1 MKDLYADIIVDISQ
15 EKLDKT
21 FQYLVPPEMAAQVE
35 AGKRVRI
42 PFGNGGREITGY
54 VIGLSREPKIEV
66 SRIKPILAVEE
77 QGMEIESRLISLA
90 AWIARNYGST
100 MNQALKTVLPV
111 KEKAAA
117 REKKYICLKA
127 DPKVCDSLLEEY
139 VRKHYRA
146 KERLMRALLQKKTLE
161 YSAAV
166 KEMKISREA
175 VKSFEREGLVSIE
188 RERDYR
194 TPLPRRISPEEKAVL
209 SEEQQQAVKD
219 ILEEWESDA
228 PRPCLIKGVT
238 GSGKTQVYM
247 ELISHVLERG
257 RQVIL
262 LIPEIALTYQNVSR
276 FYARFGEKVSLIH
289 SRMSQGE
296 RYDQFERAKKG
307 EISVMI
313 GPRSAL
319 FTPFPKLGL
328 ILIDEEHE
336 DSYKS
341 EKTPCYH
348 ARETAIQRGKAEG
361 AYVVMGSAS
370 PSVESYYRAE
380 TGIFRLVCL
389 DQRYGGS
396 ALPAVS
402 IVDLREELKT
412 GNRSVFSSLLTEKI
426 RERLE
431 KKEQIILFLN
441 RRGYSGFVS
450 CRSCGHVMKCPHCDV
465 SLTSHRNGRLI
476 CHYCGYETMDVKQ
489 CPVCGSPYI
498 GGFRAGTQQIESL
511 VRKSF
516 PGAKVLRMDAD
527 TTRKKDDHEKIL
539 SAFGNGEAD
548 ILIGTQMIVKGHD
561 FPRVTLVGV
570 LAADLS
576 LCSGDYRAGEKTFQ
590 LLLQAV
596 GRAGRGR
603 AAGEA
608 VIQTYHPDNYCIQAA
623 AAQDYEWFYQEEMD
637 YRSLMGYPPRAAM
650 AAVRGAGREEELL
663 NQAMDYCRKYI
674 ERIYQGKDLI
684 LIGPAPETV
693 AKVQDMYRRVLY
705 MRHQDR
711 EVLVRI
717 KNALEKYIEV
727 NRGFRNI
734 YIQFDFNV

>member
-21 FQYLVPPEMAAQVE
+21 FQYLVPKEMEPEIE
-35 AGKRVRI
+35 EGKKVRI
-42 PFGNGGREITGY
+42 PFGKGGREITGY
-54 VIGLSREPKIEV
+54 VVGLSSEPKIETE
-66 SRIKPILAVEE
+66 RIKPILAVEE

-117 REKKYICLKA
+117 RERRYICLKA
-127 DPKVCDSLLEEY
+127 DPKICDSLLNEY

-146 KERLMRALLQKKTLE
+146 KERLMRALLQKKILE
-161 YSAAV
+161 YSSAI
-166 KEMKISREA
+166 KEMKISPEVVRG
-175 VKSFEREGLVSIE
+175 FEKEELISVEKE
-188 RERDYR
+188 RCYR
-194 TPLPRRISPEEKAVL
+194 TPLPRMLSPEKPAL
-209 SEEQQQAVKD
+209 LNEEQQQAVRE
-219 ILEEWESDA
+219 ILEEWDLEFS
-228 PRPCLIKGVT
+228 RPCLIKGVT
-238 GSGKTQVYM
+238 GSGKTEVYM
-247 ELISHVLERG
+247 ELIRHMLEQG

-296 RYDQFERAKKG
+296 RYDQFERAKEGK
-307 EISVMI
+307 ISVMI

-319 FTPFPKLGL
+319 FTPFPRLGL

-348 ARETAIQRGKAEG
+348 ARETAIQRGKMEG

-370 PSVESYYRAE
+370 PSVESYYKAQ
-380 TGIFRLVCL
+380 TGTYRLVRL
-389 DQRYGGS
+389 EQRYGGS
-396 ALPAVS
+396 SLPAVS

-412 GNRSVFSSLLTEKI
+412 GNRSVFSELLTGKI
-426 RERLE
+426 QERLK
-431 KKEQIILFLN
+431 KKEQVILFLN
-441 RRGYSGFVS
+441 RRGYSGFVT

-476 CHYCGYETMDVKQ
+476 CHYCGYETMDVQK

-511 VRKSF
+511 VLKSF

-539 SAFGNGEAD
+539 SAFGRGEAD
-548 ILIGTQMIVKGHD
+548 MLIGTQMIVKGHD

-596 GRAGRGR
+596 GRAGRGER
-603 AAGEA
+603 PGEA
-608 VIQTYHPDNYCIQAA
+608 VIQTYHPDHYSIQAA
-623 AAQDYEWFYQEEMD
+623 AAQDYDWFYQEEMD
-637 YRSLMGYPPRAAM
+637 YRSLMDYPPMAAM
-650 AAVRGAGREEELL
+650 AAVRGAGKEEELL
-663 NQAMDYCRKYI
+663 VRAMDYCRKYI
-674 ERIYQGKDLI
+674 ERIYPGKDLT
-684 LIGPAPETV
+684 LIGPAPESV

-705 MRHQDR
+705 MHHQDR
-711 EVLVRI
+711 EILVRI

-734 YIQFDFNV
+734 YIQYDFTV

>member
-21 FQYLVPPEMAAQVE
+21 FQYLVPKEMEPEIE
-35 AGKRVRI
+35 EGKKVRI
-42 PFGNGGREITGY
+42 PFGKGGREITGY
-54 VIGLSREPKIEV
+54 VVGLSSEPKIEAE
-66 SRIKPILAVEE
+66 RIKPILAVEE

-117 REKKYICLKA
+117 RERRYICLKA
-127 DPKVCDSLLEEY
+127 DPKICDSLLNEY

-146 KERLMRALLQKKTLE
+146 KERLMRALLQKKILE
-161 YSAAV
+161 YSSAI
-166 KEMKISREA
+166 KEMKISPEVVRG
-175 VKSFEREGLVSIE
+175 FEKEELISVEKE
-188 RERDYR
+188 RCYR
-194 TPLPRRISPEEKAVL
+194 TPLPRMLSPEKPAL
-209 SEEQQQAVKD
+209 LNEEQQQAVRE
-219 ILEEWESDA
+219 ILEEWDLEFS
-228 PRPCLIKGVT
+228 RPCLIKGVT
-238 GSGKTQVYM
+238 GSGKTEVYM
-247 ELISHVLERG
+247 ELIRHMLEQG

-296 RYDQFERAKKG
+296 RYDQFERAKEGK
-307 EISVMI
+307 ISVMI

-319 FTPFPKLGL
+319 FTPFPRLGL

-348 ARETAIQRGKAEG
+348 ARETAMQRGKMEG

-370 PSVESYYRAE
+370 PSVESYYKAQ
-380 TGIFRLVCL
+380 TGTYRLVRL
-389 DQRYGGS
+389 EQRYGGS
-396 ALPAVS
+396 SLPAVS

-412 GNRSVFSSLLTEKI
+412 GNRSVFSELLTGKI
-426 RERLE
+426 QERLK
-431 KKEQIILFLN
+431 KKEQVILFLN
-441 RRGYSGFVS
+441 RRGYSGFVT

-476 CHYCGYETMDVKQ
+476 CHYCGYETMDVQK

-511 VRKSF
+511 VLKSF
-516 PGAKVLRMDAD
+516 PGTKVLRMDAD

-539 SAFGNGEAD
+539 SAFGRGEAD
-548 ILIGTQMIVKGHD
+548 MLIGTQMIVKGHD

-596 GRAGRGR
+596 GRAGRGER
-603 AAGEA
+603 PGEA
-608 VIQTYHPDNYCIQAA
+608 VIQTYHPDHYSIQAA
-623 AAQDYEWFYQEEMD
+623 AAQDYDWFYQEEMD
-637 YRSLMGYPPRAAM
+637 YRSLMDYPPMAAM
-650 AAVRGAGREEELL
+650 AAVRGAGKEEELL
-663 NQAMDYCRKYI
+663 VRAMDYCRKYI
-674 ERIYQGKDLI
+674 ERIYPGKDLT
-684 LIGPAPETV
+684 LIGPAPESV

-711 EVLVRI
+711 EILVRI

-734 YIQFDFNV
+734 YIQYDFTV

>member
-21 FQYLVPPEMAAQVE
+21 FQYLVPEEMESQIE
-35 AGKRVRI
+35 EGKKVRI
-42 PFGNGGREITGY
+42 PFGKGGREITGY
-54 VIGLSREPKIEV
+54 VVGLSLEPKIEAD
-66 SRIKPILAVEE
+66 RIKPILAVEE
-77 QGMEIESRLISLA
+77 QGMEIESRLIALA

-117 REKKYICLKA
+117 RERRYICLKA
-127 DPKVCDSLLEEY
+127 DPKACDSLLNEY

-146 KERLMRALLQKKTLE
+146 KERLMRALLRKKILE
-161 YSAAV
+161 YSSAI
-166 KEMKISREA
+166 KEMKISPEV
-175 VKSFEREGLVSIE
+175 VKGFEKEGLVSVE
-188 RERDYR
+188 RERCYR
-194 TPLPRRISPEEKAVL
+194 TPLPKMIPSQKPAL
-209 SEEQQQAVKD
+209 LNEEQQQAVKE
-219 ILEEWESDA
+219 ILEEWDSQA

-238 GSGKTQVYM
+238 GSGKTEVYM
-247 ELISHVLERG
+247 ELIRHVLEQG

-276 FYARFGEKVSLIH
+276 FYARFGEQVSLIH

-296 RYDQFERAKKG
+296 RYDQFERAKEGK
-307 EISVMI
+307 ISVMI

-319 FTPFPKLGL
+319 FTPFPRLGL

-348 ARETAIQRGKAEG
+348 ARETAIQRGKMEG
-361 AYVVMGSAS
+361 AFVVMGSAS
-370 PSVESYYRAE
+370 PSVESYYKTE
-380 TGIFRLVCL
+380 TGAYRLVRL
-389 DQRYGGS
+389 EQRYGGS
-396 ALPAVS
+396 TLPDVS

-412 GNRSVFSSLLTEKI
+412 GNRSVFSSLLTGKI
-426 RERLE
+426 QERLK
-431 KKEQIILFLN
+431 KKEQVILFLN
-441 RRGYSGFVS
+441 RRGYSGFVT

-476 CHYCGYETMDVKQ
+476 CHYCGYETADVQK

-511 VRKSF
+511 VLKSF

-527 TTRKKDDHEKIL
+527 TTRRKDDHEKIL
-539 SAFGNGEAD
+539 SAFGRGEAD

-596 GRAGRGR
+596 GRAGRGER
-603 AAGEA
+603 PGEA
-608 VIQTYHPDNYCIQAA
+608 VIQTYHPDHYCIQAA
-623 AAQDYEWFYQEEMD
+623 AAQDYDWFYQEEMA
-637 YRSLMGYPPRAAM
+637 YRSLMDYPPRAAM
-650 AAVRGAGREEELL
+650 AAVRGAGKEEEILTR
-663 NQAMDYCRKYI
+663 AMDYCRKYI
-674 ERIYQGKDLI
+674 ERIYPGKDLT
-684 LIGPAPETV
+684 LIGPAPESV

-711 EVLVRI
+711 EILVKI

-734 YIQFDFNV
+734 YIQYDFTV

>member
-21 FQYLVPPEMAAQVE
+21 FQYLVPEEMESQIE
-35 AGKRVRI
+35 EGKKVRI
-42 PFGNGGREITGY
+42 PFGKGGREITGY
-54 VIGLSREPKIEV
+54 VVGLSLEPKIEAD
-66 SRIKPILAVEE
+66 RIKPILAVEE
-77 QGMEIESRLISLA
+77 QGMEIESRLIALA

-117 REKKYICLKA
+117 RERRYICLKA
-127 DPKVCDSLLEEY
+127 DPRACDSLLNEY

-146 KERLMRALLQKKTLE
+146 KERLMRALLQKKILE
-161 YSAAV
+161 YSSAI
-166 KEMKISREA
+166 KEMKISPEV
-175 VKSFEREGLVSIE
+175 VKGFEKEGIVSVE
-188 RERDYR
+188 RERCYR
-194 TPLPRRISPEEKAVL
+194 TPLPKTIPAEKKAVL
-209 SEEQQQAVKD
+209 NEEQQQAVRE
-219 ILEEWESDA
+219 ILEEWDSQV

-238 GSGKTQVYM
+238 GSGKTEVYM
-247 ELISHVLERG
+247 ELIRHVLEQG

-276 FYARFGEKVSLIH
+276 FYARFGEQVSLIH

-296 RYDQFERAKKG
+296 RYDQFERAKEGK
-307 EISVMI
+307 ISIMI

-319 FTPFPKLGL
+319 FTPFPRLGL

-348 ARETAIQRGKAEG
+348 ARETAIQRGKMEG
-361 AYVVMGSAS
+361 AFVVMGSAS
-370 PSVESYYRAE
+370 PSVESYYKAE
-380 TGIFRLVCL
+380 TGAYRLVRL
-389 DQRYGGS
+389 EQRYGGS
-396 ALPAVS
+396 TLPDVS

-412 GNRSVFSSLLTEKI
+412 GNRSVFSSLLTGKI
-426 RERLE
+426 QERLK
-431 KKEQIILFLN
+431 KKEQAILFLN
-441 RRGYSGFVS
+441 RRGYSGFVT

-476 CHYCGYETMDVKQ
+476 CHYCGYETADVQK

-511 VRKSF
+511 VLKSF

-527 TTRKKDDHEKIL
+527 TTRRKDDHEKIL
-539 SAFGNGEAD
+539 SAFGRGEAD

-596 GRAGRGR
+596 GRAGRGER
-603 AAGEA
+603 PGEA
-608 VIQTYHPDNYCIQAA
+608 VIQTYHPDHYCIQGA
-623 AAQDYEWFYQEEMD
+623 AAQGYYWFYQEEMD
-637 YRSLMGYPPRAAM
+637 YRSLMDYPPRAAM
-650 AAVRGAGREEELL
+650 AAVRGAGKEEEILI
-663 NQAMDYCRKYI
+663 QAMDYCRKYI
-674 ERIYQGKDLI
+674 ERIYPGKDLT
-684 LIGPAPETV
+684 LIGPAPESV

-711 EVLVRI
+711 EILVKI

-734 YIQFDFNV
+734 YIQYDFTV

>member
-21 FQYLVPPEMAAQVE
+21 FQYLVPEEMESQIE
-35 AGKRVRI
+35 EGKKVRI
-42 PFGNGGREITGY
+42 PFGKGGREITGY
-54 VIGLSREPKIEV
+54 VVGLSLEPKIEAD
-66 SRIKPILAVEE
+66 RIKPILAVEE
-77 QGMEIESRLISLA
+77 QGMEIESRLIALA

-117 REKKYICLKA
+117 RERRYICLKA
-127 DPKVCDSLLEEY
+127 DPRACDSLLNEY

-146 KERLMRALLQKKTLE
+146 KERLMRALLQKKILE
-161 YSAAV
+161 YSSAI
-166 KEMKISREA
+166 KEMKISPEV
-175 VKSFEREGLVSIE
+175 VKGFEKEGIVSVE
-188 RERDYR
+188 RERCYR
-194 TPLPRRISPEEKAVL
+194 TPLPKTIPAEKKAVL
-209 SEEQQQAVKD
+209 NEEQQQAVRE
-219 ILEEWESDA
+219 ILEEWDSQV

-238 GSGKTQVYM
+238 GSGKTEVYM
-247 ELISHVLERG
+247 ELIRHVLEQG

-276 FYARFGEKVSLIH
+276 FYARFGEQVSLIH

-296 RYDQFERAKKG
+296 RYDQFERAKEGK
-307 EISVMI
+307 ISIMI

-319 FTPFPKLGL
+319 FTPFPRLGL

-348 ARETAIQRGKAEG
+348 ARETAIQRGKMEG

-370 PSVESYYRAE
+370 PSVESYYKAE
-380 TGIFRLVCL
+380 TGAYRLVRL
-389 DQRYGGS
+389 EQRYGGS
-396 ALPAVS
+396 MLPDVS

-412 GNRSVFSSLLTEKI
+412 GNRSVFSGLLTRKI
-426 RERLE
+426 QERLK
-431 KKEQIILFLN
+431 KKEQVILFLN
-441 RRGYSGFVS
+441 RRGYSGFVT

-476 CHYCGYETMDVKQ
+476 CHYCGYETADVQK

-511 VRKSF
+511 VLKSF

-527 TTRKKDDHEKIL
+527 TTRRKDDHEKIL
-539 SAFGNGEAD
+539 SAFGRGEAD

-596 GRAGRGR
+596 GRAGRGER
-603 AAGEA
+603 PGEA
-608 VIQTYHPDNYCIQAA
+608 VIQTYHPDHYCIQAA
-623 AAQDYEWFYQEEMD
+623 AAQDYDWFYQEEMA
-637 YRSLMGYPPRAAM
+637 YRSLMDYPPRAAM
-650 AAVRGAGREEELL
+650 AAVRGAGKEEELL
-663 NQAMDYCRKYI
+663 IQAMDYCRKYI
-674 ERIYQGKDLI
+674 ERIYPGKDLT
-684 LIGPAPETV
+684 LIGPAPESV

-711 EVLVRI
+711 EILVKI

-727 NRGFRNI
+727 NRGFRNV
-734 YIQFDFNV
+734 YIQYDFTV

>member
-21 FQYLVPPEMAAQVE
+21 FQYLVPKEMEPEIE
-35 AGKRVRI
+35 EGKKVRI
-42 PFGNGGREITGY
+42 PFGKGGREITGY
-54 VIGLSREPKIEV
+54 VVGLSSEPKIEAE
-66 SRIKPILAVEE
+66 RIKPILAVEE

-117 REKKYICLKA
+117 RERRYICLKA
-127 DPKVCDSLLEEY
+127 DPKICDSLLNEY

-146 KERLMRALLQKKTLE
+146 KERLMRALLQKKILE
-161 YSAAV
+161 YSSAI
-166 KEMKISREA
+166 KEMKISPEVVRG
-175 VKSFEREGLVSIE
+175 FEKEELISVEKE
-188 RERDYR
+188 RCYR
-194 TPLPRRISPEEKAVL
+194 TPLPRMLSPEKPAL
-209 SEEQQQAVKD
+209 LNEEQQQAVRE
-219 ILEEWESDA
+219 ILEEWDLEFS
-228 PRPCLIKGVT
+228 RPCLIKGVT
-238 GSGKTQVYM
+238 GSGKTEVYM
-247 ELISHVLERG
+247 ELIRHMLEQG

-296 RYDQFERAKKG
+296 RYDQFERAKEGK
-307 EISVMI
+307 ISVMI

-319 FTPFPKLGL
+319 FTPFPRLGL

-348 ARETAIQRGKAEG
+348 ARETAMQRGKMEG

-370 PSVESYYRAE
+370 PSVESYYKAQ
-380 TGIFRLVCL
+380 TGTYRLVRL
-389 DQRYGGS
+389 EQRYGGS
-396 ALPAVS
+396 SLPAVS

-412 GNRSVFSSLLTEKI
+412 GNRSVFSELLTGKI
-426 RERLE
+426 QERLK
-431 KKEQIILFLN
+431 KKEQVILFLN
-441 RRGYSGFVS
+441 RRGYSGFIT

-476 CHYCGYETMDVKQ
+476 CHYCGYETMDVQK

-511 VRKSF
+511 VLKSF

-539 SAFGNGEAD
+539 SAFGRGEAD
-548 ILIGTQMIVKGHD
+548 MLIGTQMIVKGHD

-596 GRAGRGR
+596 GRAGRGER
-603 AAGEA
+603 PGEA
-608 VIQTYHPDNYCIQAA
+608 VIQTYHPDHYSIQAA
-623 AAQDYEWFYQEEMD
+623 AAQDYDWFYQEEMD
-637 YRSLMGYPPRAAM
+637 YRSLMDYPPMAAM
-650 AAVRGAGREEELL
+650 AAVRGAGKEEELL
-663 NQAMDYCRKYI
+663 VRAMDYCRKYI
-674 ERIYQGKDLI
+674 ERIYPGKDLT
-684 LIGPAPETV
+684 LIGPAPESV

-711 EVLVRI
+711 EILVRI

-734 YIQFDFNV
+734 YIQYDFTV

>member
-21 FQYLVPPEMAAQVE
+21 FQYLVPEEMESQIE
-35 AGKRVRI
+35 EGKKVRI
-42 PFGNGGREITGY
+42 PFGKGGREITGY
-54 VIGLSREPKIEV
+54 VVGLSLEPKIEAD
-66 SRIKPILAVEE
+66 RIKPILAVEE
-77 QGMEIESRLISLA
+77 QGMEIESRLIALA

-117 REKKYICLKA
+117 RERRYICLKA
-127 DPKVCDSLLEEY
+127 DPRVCDSLLNEY

-146 KERLMRALLQKKTLE
+146 KERLMRALLQKKILE
-161 YSAAV
+161 YSSAI
-166 KEMKISREA
+166 KEMKISPEV
-175 VKSFEREGLVSIE
+175 VKGFEKEGIVSVE
-188 RERDYR
+188 RERCYR
-194 TPLPRRISPEEKAVL
+194 TPLPKTIPAEKKAVL
-209 SEEQQQAVKD
+209 NEEQQQAVRE
-219 ILEEWESDA
+219 ILEEWDSQV

-238 GSGKTQVYM
+238 GSGKTEVYM
-247 ELISHVLERG
+247 ELIRHVLEQG

-276 FYARFGEKVSLIH
+276 FYARFGEQVSLIH

-296 RYDQFERAKKG
+296 RYDQFERAKEGK
-307 EISVMI
+307 ISVMI

-319 FTPFPKLGL
+319 FTPFPRLGL

-348 ARETAIQRGKAEG
+348 ARETAIQRGKMEG
-361 AYVVMGSAS
+361 AFVVMGSAS
-370 PSVESYYRAE
+370 PSVESYYKAE
-380 TGIFRLVCL
+380 TGAYRLVRL
-389 DQRYGGS
+389 EQRYGGS
-396 ALPAVS
+396 TLPDVS

-412 GNRSVFSSLLTEKI
+412 GNRSVFSGLLTRKI
-426 RERLE
+426 QERLK
-431 KKEQIILFLN
+431 KKEQVILFLN
-441 RRGYSGFVS
+441 RRGYSGFVT

-476 CHYCGYETMDVKQ
+476 CHYCGYETADVQK

-511 VRKSF
+511 VLKSF

-527 TTRKKDDHEKIL
+527 TTRRKDDHEKIL
-539 SAFGNGEAD
+539 SAFGRGEAD

-596 GRAGRGR
+596 GRAGRGER
-603 AAGEA
+603 PGEA
-608 VIQTYHPDNYCIQAA
+608 VIQTYHPDHYCIQAA
-623 AAQDYEWFYQEEMD
+623 AAQDYDWFYQEEMA
-637 YRSLMGYPPRAAM
+637 YRSLMDYPPRAAM
-650 AAVRGAGREEELL
+650 AAVRGAGKEEEILT
-663 NQAMDYCRKYI
+663 QAMDYCRKYI
-674 ERIYQGKDLI
+674 ERIYPGKDLT
-684 LIGPAPETV
+684 LIGPAPESV

-711 EVLVRI
+711 EILVKI

-727 NRGFRNI
+727 NRGFRNV
-734 YIQFDFNV
+734 YIQYDFTV

>member
-21 FQYLVPPEMAAQVE
+21 FQYLVPKEMEPEIE
-35 AGKRVRI
+35 EGKKVRI
-42 PFGNGGREITGY
+42 PFGKGGREITGY
-54 VIGLSREPKIEV
+54 VVGLSSEPKIETE
-66 SRIKPILAVEE
+66 RIKPILAVEE

-117 REKKYICLKA
+117 RERRYICLKA
-127 DPKVCDSLLEEY
+127 DPKICDSLLNEH

-146 KERLMRALLQKKTLE
+146 KERLMRALLQKKILE
-161 YSAAV
+161 YSSAI
-166 KEMKISREA
+166 KEMKISPEVVRG
-175 VKSFEREGLVSIE
+175 FEKEELISVEKE
-188 RERDYR
+188 RCYR
-194 TPLPRRISPEEKAVL
+194 TPLPRMLSPEKPAL
-209 SEEQQQAVKD
+209 LNEEQQQAVRE
-219 ILEEWESDA
+219 ILEEWDLEFS
-228 PRPCLIKGVT
+228 RPCLIKGVT
-238 GSGKTQVYM
+238 GSGKTEVYM
-247 ELISHVLERG
+247 ELIRHMLEQG

-296 RYDQFERAKKG
+296 RYDQFERAKEGK
-307 EISVMI
+307 ISVMI

-319 FTPFPKLGL
+319 FTPFPRLGL

-348 ARETAIQRGKAEG
+348 ARETAIQRGKMEG

-370 PSVESYYRAE
+370 PSVESYYKAQ
-380 TGIFRLVCL
+380 TGTYRLVRL
-389 DQRYGGS
+389 EQRYGGS
-396 ALPAVS
+396 SLPAVS

-412 GNRSVFSSLLTEKI
+412 GNRSVFSELLTGKI
-426 RERLE
+426 QERLK
-431 KKEQIILFLN
+431 KKEQVILFLN
-441 RRGYSGFVS
+441 RRGYSGFVT

-476 CHYCGYETMDVKQ
+476 CHYCGYETMDVQK

-511 VRKSF
+511 VLKSF

-539 SAFGNGEAD
+539 SAFGRGEAD
-548 ILIGTQMIVKGHD
+548 MLIGTQMIVKGHD

-596 GRAGRGR
+596 GRAGRGER
-603 AAGEA
+603 PGEA
-608 VIQTYHPDNYCIQAA
+608 VIQTYHPDHYSIQAA
-623 AAQDYEWFYQEEMD
+623 AAQDYDWFYQEEMD
-637 YRSLMGYPPRAAM
+637 YRSLMDYPPMAAM
-650 AAVRGAGREEELL
+650 AAVRGAGKEEELL
-663 NQAMDYCRKYI
+663 VRAMDYCRKYI
-674 ERIYQGKDLI
+674 ERIYPGKDLT
-684 LIGPAPETV
+684 LIGPAPESV

-711 EVLVRI
+711 EILVRI

-734 YIQFDFNV
+734 YIQYDFTV

>member
-21 FQYLVPPEMAAQVE
+21 FQYLVPEEMESQIE
-35 AGKRVRI
+35 EGKKVRI
-42 PFGNGGREITGY
+42 PFGKGGREITGY
-54 VIGLSREPKIEV
+54 VVGLSLEPKIEAD
-66 SRIKPILAVEE
+66 RIKPILAVEE
-77 QGMEIESRLISLA
+77 QGMEIESRLIALA

-117 REKKYICLKA
+117 RERRYICLKA
-127 DPKVCDSLLEEY
+127 DPRACDSLLNEY

-146 KERLMRALLQKKTLE
+146 KERLMRALLQKKILE
-161 YSAAV
+161 YSSAI
-166 KEMKISREA
+166 KEMKISPEV
-175 VKSFEREGLVSIE
+175 VKGFEKEGIVSVE
-188 RERDYR
+188 RERCYR
-194 TPLPRRISPEEKAVL
+194 TPLPKTIPAEKKAVL
-209 SEEQQQAVKD
+209 NEEQQQAVRE
-219 ILEEWESDA
+219 ILEEWDSQV

-238 GSGKTQVYM
+238 GSGKTEVYM
-247 ELISHVLERG
+247 ELIRHVLEQG

-276 FYARFGEKVSLIH
+276 FYARFGEQVSLIH

-296 RYDQFERAKKG
+296 RYDQFERAKEGK
-307 EISVMI
+307 ISVMI

-319 FTPFPKLGL
+319 FTPFPRLGL

-348 ARETAIQRGKAEG
+348 ARETAIQRGKMEG
-361 AYVVMGSAS
+361 AFVVMGSAS
-370 PSVESYYRAE
+370 PSVESYYKAE
-380 TGIFRLVCL
+380 TGAYRLVRL
-389 DQRYGGS
+389 EQRYGGS
-396 ALPAVS
+396 TLPDVS

-412 GNRSVFSSLLTEKI
+412 GNRSVFSSLLTGKI
-426 RERLE
+426 QERLK
-431 KKEQIILFLN
+431 KKEQVILFLN
-441 RRGYSGFVS
+441 RRGYSGFVT

-476 CHYCGYETMDVKQ
+476 CHYCGYETADVQK

-511 VRKSF
+511 VLKSF

-527 TTRKKDDHEKIL
+527 TTRRKDDHEKIL
-539 SAFGNGEAD
+539 SAFGRGEAD

-596 GRAGRGR
+596 GRAGRGER
-603 AAGEA
+603 PGEA
-608 VIQTYHPDNYCIQAA
+608 VIQTYHPDHYCIQAA
-623 AAQDYEWFYQEEMD
+623 AAQDYDWFYQEEMA
-637 YRSLMGYPPRAAM
+637 YRSLMDYPPRAAM
-650 AAVRGAGREEELL
+650 AAVRGAGKEEEILT
-663 NQAMDYCRKYI
+663 QAMDYCRKYI
-674 ERIYQGKDLI
+674 ERIYPGKDLT
-684 LIGPAPETV
+684 LIGPAPESV

-711 EVLVRI
+711 EILVKI

-734 YIQFDFNV
+734 YIQYDFTV

>member
-21 FQYLVPPEMAAQVE
+21 FQYLVPKELASRIE
-35 AGKRVRI
+35 EGKKVRI
-42 PFGNGGREITGY
+42 PFGNGGRELTGY
-54 VIGLSREPKIEV
+54 VVGLSSEPKIEPG
-66 SRIKPILAVEE
+66 RIKPILAVEE

-90 AWIARNYGST
+90 AWISRNYGST

-117 REKKYICLKA
+117 RERKYICLKA
-127 DPKVCDSLLEEY
+127 DPKACDSLLKEY

-161 YSAAV
+161 YASAV
-166 KEMKISREA
+166 KEKKISPEV
-175 VKSFEREGLVSIE
+175 VKGFEKEGLVSIE
-188 RERDYR
+188 RERCYR
-194 TPLPRRISPEEKAVL
+194 TPLPKTILPQKPAL
-209 SEEQQQAVKD
+209 LNAEQQQAVKE
-219 ILEEWESDA
+219 ILEEWGSDF

-238 GSGKTQVYM
+238 GSGKTEVYM
-247 ELISHVLERG
+247 ELISHVLEQRK
-257 RQVIL
+257 QVIL

-276 FYARFGEKVSLIH
+276 FYARFGDEVSLIH

-296 RYDQFERAKKG
+296 RYDQFERAKEGK
-307 EISVMI
+307 ISVMI

-348 ARETAIQRGKAEG
+348 ARETAIQRGKMEG
-361 AYVVMGSAS
+361 AYVVLGSAS
-370 PSVESYYRAE
+370 PSVESYYKAQ
-380 TGIFRLVCL
+380 TGCFRLICL
-389 DQRYGGS
+389 EQRYGGNT
-396 ALPAVS
+396 LPDVS

-412 GNRSVFSSLLTEKI
+412 GNRSVFSGLLAGKI
-426 RERLE
+426 QERL
-431 KKEQIILFLN
+431 KRKEQVILFLN
-441 RRGYSGFVS
+441 RRGYSGFVT

-476 CHYCGYETMDVKQ
+476 CHYCGYETMDVQK

-511 VRKSF
+511 VQKSF
-516 PGAKVLRMDAD
+516 PGARVLRMDAD

-539 SAFGNGEAD
+539 SSFGKGEAD

-561 FPRVTLVGV
+561 FPKVTLVGV

-596 GRAGRGR
+596 GRAGRGEKP
-603 AAGEA
+603 GEA
-608 VIQTYHPDNYCIQAA
+608 VIQTYHPDHYCIQAA
-623 AAQDYEWFYQEEMD
+623 AAQDYEWFYREEMD
-637 YRSLMGYPPRAAM
+637 YRSFMGYPPKTAM
-650 AAVRGAGREEELL
+650 AAVRGAGKEEEILI
-663 NQAMDYCRKYI
+663 QAMDYCRRYI
-674 ERIYQGKDLI
+674 ERIYPGRDLT
-684 LIGPAPETV
+684 LIGPAPESV

-711 EVLVRI
+711 EILVKI

-727 NRGFRNI
+727 NRGFRSI